1 MFYAVGD
8 FVLGCGHNGKT
19 MYEQIVEVDK
29 LRSEENNREEKE
41 ENIVMP
47 EHEEVQENY
56 VSEEEVDSFDMG
68 L

>member
-19 MYEQIVEVDK
+19 MYEQILEVDK
-29 LRSEENNREEKE
+29 LRAEENNREEKE
-41 ENIVMP
+41 KNIQVPDM
-47 EHEEVQENY
+47 EEVQENY
-56 VSEEEVDSFDMG
+56 VSEDEFDSYDFG